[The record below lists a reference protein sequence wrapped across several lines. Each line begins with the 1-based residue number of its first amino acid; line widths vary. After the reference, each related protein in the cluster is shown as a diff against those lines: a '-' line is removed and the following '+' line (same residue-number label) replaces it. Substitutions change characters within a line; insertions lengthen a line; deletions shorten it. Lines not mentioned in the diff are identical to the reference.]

1 MEFFKNSKIDFM
13 GVRGV
18 FLALSLVAFVGAL
31 VVLFG
36 LRQLN
41 LGIDFA
47 GGTQLT
53 VKFQEER
60 DVGEIRQLLEQAG
73 VEGAQVQSFGEAGE
87 YEMIIKTP
95 LPEGIEEAS
104 AGGEQVEVGSR
115 GQIVEAFNA
124 SFNPEIV
131 GKLDLNE
138 QGSDALA
145 ALLFDRDPEA
155 LKGTGDD
162 TGARARYLEIAQAIM
177 DVRKAEG
184 IISSVDQ
191 LTDLPEVSSAI
202 TDTLRADTAVGR
214 FAVLA
219 NDVVGPQI
227 GGELRLKGILA
238 VSLSLIGMLLY
249 IWLRFEFRFGL
260 GALAALTHDVVIC
273 LGLYAL
279 MGYEFDLTTI
289 AAFLTVVGYSVNDS
303 VVVFDRVRE
312 NLRKNRRAPLQDVL
326 NLSLNQTLSRTVLT
340 SGTTLLA
347 VGTLYAFGGDVIRGF
362 AFIVLCGV
370 LVGTYSSIF
379 VASPV
384 VLFWEKFFGREA
396 RTRRAAAAAA

>member
-1 MEFFKNSKIDFM
+1 MEFFKNSKFDFM
-13 GVRGV
+13 RMSPLFLGLSALV
-18 FLALSLVAFVGAL
+18 FLGAL
-31 VVLFG
+31 AVLFG

-53 VKFQEER
+53 IKFQEEK
-60 DVGEIRQLLEQAG
+60 DPAEIRSLLEGAG
-73 VEGAQVQSFGEAGE
+73 IEGAQVQRFGDVGE
-87 YEMIIKTP
+87 HEVIIKTP
-95 LPEGIEEAS
+95 LAEDVEGGDLE
-104 AGGEQVEVGSR
+104 GTDPGSR
-115 GQIVEAFNA
+115 DEVVAAFNA
-124 SFNPEIV
+124 RYNGDLGGVF
-131 GKLDLNE
+131 DLNE

-145 ALLFDRDPEA
+145 TVFFTEDPEG
-155 LKGTGDD
+155 LRGGDD
-162 TGARARYLEIAQAIM
+162 DLAARERYREIAQEIM
-177 DVRKAEG
+177 EVRKQDG
-184 IISSVDQ
+184 IIRDLDSLAELPSV
-191 LTDLPEVSSAI
+191 TPGIAEV
-202 TDTLRADTAVGR
+202 LRSRTGVGA
-214 FAVLA
+214 FNVLA

-238 VSLSLIGMLLY
+238 VTLSLLGMLLY
-249 IWLRFEFRFGL
+249 IWLRFELRFGI

-273 LGLYAL
+273 LGIYAL

-312 NLRKNRRAPLQDVL
+312 NLRKNRRAPLNELL

-362 AFIVLCGV
+362 AFIVLIGV
-370 LVGTYSSIF
+370 VIGTYSSIF
-379 VASPV
+379 IASPF
-384 VLFWEKFFGREA
+384 VLFWERFFGREA
-396 RTRRAAAAAA
+396 RTRRSAATA

>member
-1 MEFFKNSKIDFM
+1 MEFFKNSKFDFM
-13 GVRGV
+13 RMSPLFLGLSAVV
-18 FLALSLVAFVGAL
+18 FLGAL
-31 VVLFG
+31 AVLFG

-53 VKFQEER
+53 IKFQEEK
-60 DVGEIRQLLEQAG
+60 DPAEIRSLLEGAG
-73 VEGAQVQSFGEAGE
+73 IEGAQVQRFGEVGE
-87 YEMIIKTP
+87 HEMIIKTP
-95 LPEGIEEAS
+95 LPENAE
-104 AGGEQVEVGSR
+104 GGDLEGTDPGSR
-115 GQIVEAFNA
+115 DEVVAAFNA
-124 SFNPEIV
+124 RYNSEL
-131 GKLDLNE
+131 GGALDLNE

-145 ALLFDRDPEA
+145 TVFLEEDPEG
-155 LKGTGDD
+155 LRGGDD
-162 TGARARYLEIAQAIM
+162 DLAARERYLEIAQEIM
-177 DVRKAEG
+177 DVRKQDG
-184 IISSVDQ
+184 IIRDLDSLTTLPSVTPGVAD
-191 LTDLPEVSSAI
+191 V
-202 TDTLRADTAVGR
+202 LRSRTGVGA
-214 FAVLA
+214 FNVLA

-238 VSLSLIGMLLY
+238 VTLSLLGMLLY
-249 IWLRFEFRFGL
+249 IWLRFELRFGI

-273 LGLYAL
+273 LGIYAL

-312 NLRKNRRAPLQDVL
+312 NLRKNRRAPLNELL

-362 AFIVLCGV
+362 AFIVLIGV
-370 LVGTYSSIF
+370 VIGTYSSIF
-379 VASPV
+379 IASPF
-384 VLFWEKFFGREA
+384 VLFWERFFGREA
-396 RTRRAAAAAA
+396 RTRRSTATA